1 MSREKE
7 SYRDNLEQLTSYFGK
22 RRLLTLALL
31 TLADVAE
38 YTNRDPRTVRKKFNI
53 DPKKGITTAAFARLI
68 S

>member
-22 RRLLTLALL
+22 RRLL